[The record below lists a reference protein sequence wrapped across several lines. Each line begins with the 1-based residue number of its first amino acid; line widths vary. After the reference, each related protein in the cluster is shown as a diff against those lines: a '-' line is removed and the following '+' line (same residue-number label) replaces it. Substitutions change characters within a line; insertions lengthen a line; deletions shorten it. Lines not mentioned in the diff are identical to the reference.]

1 MADSVTRYRPTIAR
15 DPDFG
20 ASYAAMEDCFYGDW
34 CRYSDVA
41 LILERREALLR
52 EAADAIEDAATAW
65 PQPNKLDA
73 LAARIREEIGE

>member
-52 EAADAIEDAATAW
+52 EAADQLESGTLTSEGCAS
-65 PQPNKLDA
+65 

>member
-1 MADSVTRYRPTIAR
+1 MADSVTRYTPAMKLDHEYQIR
-15 DPDFG
+15 
-20 ASYAAMEDCFYGDW
+20 YAALVESAIGEW

-52 EAADAIEDAATAW
+52 EAADQLESGTLTSEGCAS
-65 PQPNKLDA
+65 